1 MNPRRFDALP
11 IFWFP
16 FVRIRGYSAADLSE
30 KHPRCACHSAD
41 LSFEAEMRKPEQEES
56 SPPKSDQNARI
67 ITAQALIANISATT
81 IAFNA
86 GSSSFIKAISTEI
99 TIVAHITVAGAM
111 THGILSAMS
120 KRCSIL

>member
-1 MNPRRFDALP
+1 
-11 IFWFP
+11 
-16 FVRIRGYSAADLSE
+16 
-30 KHPRCACHSAD
+30 
-41 LSFEAEMRKPEQEES
+41 MRKPEQEES

-120 KRCSIL
+120 KKGGIL